1 MATLFIVFLSICK
14 LTMIHKLHQ
23 TFESNSLLFIIHGIN
38 YSFSPLVCFL
48 LQVFDDQHS
57 TDSLEAIRLVRF
69 SENQNC
75 LICNNVKNY
84 NTFPQYYS
92 TESSFEIET
101 VQTEIKP
108 FLQLSF
114 TPNHRHTYSV
124 QLYTHTVVLLV
135 FLL

>member
-1 MATLFIVFLSICK
+1 M
-14 LTMIHKLHQ
+14 
-23 TFESNSLLFIIHGIN
+23 
-38 YSFSPLVCFL
+38 
-48 LQVFDDQHS
+48 FDDQHS
-57 TDSLEAIRLVRF
+57 TDSLEAIHLVRF
-69 SENQNC
+69 LENQNC

-92 TESSFEIET
+92 TESSYEMET

-124 QLYTHTVVLLV
+124 HTHGCALS
-135 FLL
+135 FLALNAADWFGVAPAPR